1 MRSPTV
7 SVIVAALC
15 AACST
20 SEVVKFQPKPQ
31 QEAIVRDGQSALVS
45 RKANSIV
52 IARPATRKFTF
63 GDRPVFALAI
73 YNLSRA
79 PIDFRVADIEAVQM
93 LNGSPARLRVIP
105 YEQLVSEEETRQTIR
120 KIGAGLAVAGNAVS
134 AANAGHGTFQSTTYT
149 PRGNTYT
156 TTGSFYDP
164 NAALAAQARASAE
177 NAALVADT
185 IETGQRNLAFL
196 ERNVIKDNT
205 LFPGE
210 WYGGQLHIQ
219 PPVSDTS
226 RGPKRYSLAIVIGN
240 DRHEIDIVQSRSAN

>member
-1 MRSPTV
+1 MRSLTV
-7 SVIVAALC
+7 AVAVAAFC

-20 SEVVKFQPKPQ
+20 SEVVKFTPKAE

-52 IARPATRKFTF
+52 IARPATRKFTS

-79 PIDFRVADIEAVQM
+79 PIDFRVANIEAVQM
-93 LNGSPARLRVIP
+93 LNGAPARLQVVP

-120 KIGAGLAVAGNAVS
+120 KFGAGLAVAGNAMS
-134 AANAGHGTFQSTTYT
+134 AANAGYGSFQSTTYT
-149 PRGNTYT
+149 PRGDTYT

-164 NAALAAQARASAE
+164 NAASAAQARASAE

-185 IETGQRNLAFL
+185 IETGQRNLASL
-196 ERNVIKDNT
+196 ERSVIKDNT

-226 RGPKRYSLAIVIGN
+226 RGPKRYSLAVLVGN
-240 DRHEIDIVQSRSAN
+240 DQHEIDILQSPSR